1 MEEHI
6 KKNSNNVISSL
17 NKNMLKSIVN
27 YVNYHYQLC
36 ENIDSAFFSKDE
48 KANECYIKSC
58 LIYKYL
64 YEIFHRSNIT
74 LMEIMIEMDVTD
86 FLFMSNSPVLKNH
99 LIFHQAFKSF
109 WKRYKKGRRDVYVFD
124 TTLRSSC
131 LGFVTGITYW
141 FFHEGVV

>member
-1 MEEHI
+1 
-6 KKNSNNVISSL
+6 
-17 NKNMLKSIVN
+17 MLKSIVN
-27 YVNYHYQLC
+27 YVNYQYQLC
-36 ENIDSAFFSKDE
+36 ENIDSAFLSKDE

-86 FLFMSNSPVLKNH
+86 FLFMSNSPALKNH

-109 WKRYKKGRRDVYVFD
+109 WKRYKKGRYDVYVFD
-124 TTLRSSC
+124 TTLRSPC
-131 LGFVTGITYW
+131 LGFVTGIVYW

>member
-1 MEEHI
+1 
-6 KKNSNNVISSL
+6 
-17 NKNMLKSIVN
+17 MLKSIVD

-36 ENIDSAFFSKDE
+36 DNIDSEFLSQDQ
-48 KANECYIKSC
+48 KANECYIKSW

-64 YEIFHRSNIT
+64 YEIFYRSNIT

-99 LIFHQAFKSF
+99 IIFHQAFKSF
-109 WKRYKKGRRDVYVFD
+109 WKRYKKGRRNVYVFD
-124 TTLRSSC
+124 TTLRSPF
-131 LGFVTGITYW
+131 LGFVTGIVYW

>member
-1 MEEHI
+1 
-6 KKNSNNVISSL
+6 
-17 NKNMLKSIVN
+17 MLKSIVN
-27 YVNYHYQLC
+27 YVDCHYQLC
-36 ENIDSAFFSKDE
+36 ENIDSTFLSKDE

-74 LMEIMIEMDVTD
+74 LMEIMIEMDVSD

-99 LIFHQAFKSF
+99 IIFHQAFKSF

-124 TTLRSSC
+124 TTLRSPS
-131 LGFVTGITYW
+131 LGFVTGIVYW